1 VANRDLNCWKCNTSL
16 ENVLLPFSRLAEC
29 RACHASLHVCR
40 MCEFFDPRRANQ
52 CREPIAERVTEK
64 ERANFCGY
72 FRPRAGVHAASNDA
86 GAQAA
91 QDHLKD
97 LFGLAGDS
105 QGGDD
110 SLFVADEARKKLENL
125 FKK

>member
-1 VANRDLNCWKCNTSL
+1 MADRDLNCWKCNAPL
-16 ENVLLPFSRLAEC
+16 VDVLLPFSRLAEC
-29 RACHASLHVCR
+29 RACHAPLHVCR
-40 MCEFFDPRRANQ
+40 MCEFFDPRRGNQ
-52 CREPIAERVTEK
+52 CREPVAERVTEK

-72 FRPRAGVHAASNDA
+72 FRPRAGVHTVPDGAR
-86 GAQAA
+86 AQAA
-91 QDHLKD
+91 RDDLND

-110 SLFVADEARKKLENL
+110 SLFPAEQARKKLENL

>member
-1 VANRDLNCWKCNTSL
+1 MLFRSNAVAHPKLTLVARAMLVLSPEHYAIYRDAGWGRARIERELYQATIRPGRDL
-16 ENVLLPFSRLAEC
+16 V
-29 RACHASLHVCR
+29 
-40 MCEFFDPRRANQ
+40 
-52 CREPIAERVTEK
+52 
-64 ERANFCGY
+64 
-72 FRPRAGVHAASNDA
+72 A

-91 QDHLKD
+91 RDHLNQ

-110 SLFVADEARKKLENL
+110 SRSPAEQAREKLENL

>member
-1 VANRDLNCWKCNTSL
+1 MADSDLNCWKCNAPL
-16 ENVLLPFSRLAEC
+16 EDILLPFSRLAEC
-29 RACHASLHVCR
+29 RACHAPLHVCR
-40 MCEFFDPRRANQ
+40 MCEFFDPRQANQ
-52 CREPIAERVTEK
+52 CREPVAERVMDK

-72 FRPRAGVHAASNDA
+72 FRPRTGIHAAVDDA

-91 QDHLKD
+91 RDHLNQ

-110 SLFVADEARKKLENL
+110 TRSPAEQAREKLENL

>member
-1 VANRDLNCWKCNTSL
+1 MTDSDLNCWKCNAPL
-16 ENVLLPFSRLAEC
+16 EDILLPFSRLAEC
-29 RACHASLHVCR
+29 RACHAPLHVCR

-52 CREPIAERVTEK
+52 CREPVAERVMDK

-72 FRPRAGVHAASNDA
+72 FRPRAGIHAAVYGA
-86 GAQAA
+86 GALAA
-91 QDHLKD
+91 RDHLNQ

-105 QGGDD
+105 QGEDD
-110 SLFVADEARKKLENL
+110 SRSPAEQAREKLENL